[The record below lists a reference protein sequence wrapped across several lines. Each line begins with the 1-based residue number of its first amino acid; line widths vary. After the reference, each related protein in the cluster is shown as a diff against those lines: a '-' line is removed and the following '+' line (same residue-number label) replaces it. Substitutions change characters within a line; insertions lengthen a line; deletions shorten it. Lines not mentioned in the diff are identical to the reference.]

1 MHSLSGL
8 NSGPKHSRGGAIGQS
23 PTRGRT
29 LADLPRWAPGRCHRC
44 MKRSGLFNPLNL
56 AGGGGARRGAG
67 EAGWEWGHFSRD
79 TLAGRARC

>member
-56 AGGGGARRGAG
+56 AGGGGARRGG
-67 EAGWEWGHFSRD
+67 G
-79 TLAGRARC
+79 